1 MEIHPRDS
9 HLLHLL
15 FSPGPEGHTAQKVR
29 EHLARCSRCQQRVD
43 RLLAL
48 RQPGAQPRQ
57 APAWR
62 AYEEALT
69 QSVRLLKS
77 WSSRFEQER
86 AEARGLFAE
95 LMKHPVERQRLLVRN
110 HLRFQT
116 WGVFEL
122 LIERSRE
129 QTFQEPS
136 KGEEMA
142 HLALDLSSHLD
153 PLFYGA
159 EQIEDFRAR
168 AWSYIGNARRVGADL
183 QGAEEAFRTALLH
196 LRQGTREPMER
207 AIFMDLKASLLR
219 AQRRL
224 KEALCLLRRAK
235 TLFLAVGETHR
246 AGRVL
251 VKMSTVHFFAGELE
265 KAVPLLTESVSLI
278 DPKQEPR
285 LLLSAWHNL
294 IDDLADLG
302 RAMEA
307 QKLFVRAAPLYRQF
321 HEAWVHNRRDWVEG
335 KIARGM
341 GRHEKAEALFLKA
354 RAGFVAEDAAYD
366 TALVSLDLA
375 TLYAEQG
382 RNAELRRLAEEMVP
396 IFSSRQIHREA
407 LAALV
412 LWKQA
417 VEAETAGVELV
428 AHIATYLK
436 RARHD
441 QALRFQESF

>member
-1 MEIHPRDS
+1 MEMHPRDS

-15 FSPGPEGHTAQKVR
+15 FSPDPEGHLPPKVR

-48 RQPGAQPRQ
+48 RSATRPRQ
-57 APAWR
+57 APAWP

-69 QSVRLLKS
+69 QSIRRLRS
-77 WSSRFEQER
+77 WRARFEQER
-86 AEARGLFAE
+86 AAARGLFAE
-95 LMKHPVERQRLLVRN
+95 LMKHPPERRRLLVRN
-110 HLRFQT
+110 HQRFQT

-122 LIERSRE
+122 MIERSRE
-129 QTFQEPS
+129 LTFQDPAQ
-136 KGEEMA
+136 GEA
-142 HLALDLSSHLD
+142 LARLALDLSSQLD

-159 EQIEDFRAR
+159 EQIEDYRAR
-168 AWSYIGNARRVGADL
+168 AWSYIGNAYRVGANL
-183 QGAEEAFRTALLH
+183 QEAERAFEAALGH
-196 LRQGTREPMER
+196 LRRGTREPMER
-207 AIFMDLKASLLR
+207 AIFLDLKASLLR
-219 AQRRL
+219 AERRFGEAIRLL
-224 KEALCLLRRAK
+224 KRAR

-246 AGRVL
+246 AGRSL
-251 VKMSTVHFFAGELE
+251 VKTALVHSFAGHPE
-265 KAVPLLTESVSLI
+265 KAIPLYHQALELI
-278 DPKQEPR
+278 DPGLEPR
-285 LLLSAWHNL
+285 LLLSTWHNL

-307 QKLFVRAAPLYRQF
+307 QKLFVKAAPLYRQF

-335 KIARGM
+335 KIARGL
-341 GRHEKAEALFLKA
+341 GRREKAEGLFLRA

-428 AHIATYLK
+428 AEIAAYLR
-436 RARHD
+436 RARYD

>member
-1 MEIHPRDS
+1 MKPHPLDR
-9 HLLHLL
+9 HRLHL
-15 FSPGPEGHTAQKVR
+15 FTSSRSDAAHT
-29 EHLARCSRCQQRVD
+29 E
-43 RLLAL
+43 
-48 RQPGAQPRQ
+48 
-57 APAWR
+57 
-62 AYEEALT
+62 AYDQALT
-69 QSVRLLKS
+69 RSVRRLKS
-77 WSSRFEQER
+77 WRSRFEKER

-95 LMKHPVERQRLLVRN
+95 LMRHPAERRRLLVRN

-129 QTFQEPS
+129 LTFQDPAQ
-136 KGEEMA
+136 GEAMA
-142 HLALDLSSHLD
+142 RLALDLSSHLD
-153 PLFYGA
+153 PLFYGT
-159 EQIEDFRAR
+159 EQIEDYRAR
-168 AWSYIGNARRVGADL
+168 AWSYIGNAHRVAANL
-183 QGAEEAFRTALLH
+183 LEAEKAFGVALDH
-196 LRQGTREPMER
+196 LRRGTREPMER
-207 AIFMDLKASLLR
+207 AIFLDLKASLLR
-219 AQRRL
+219 AEHRFDEAIRL
-224 KEALCLLRRAK
+224 LKRAR

-246 AGRVL
+246 ASRSL
-251 VKMSTVHFFAGELE
+251 VKTALVHSFAGNPETAIPLYRQALE
-265 KAVPLLTESVSLI
+265 LI
-278 DPKQEPR
+278 DPTLEPR
-285 LLLSAWHNL
+285 LLLSTWHNL

-307 QKLFVRAAPLYRQF
+307 QKLFVQAAPLYCQF
-321 HEAWVHNRRDWVEG
+321 REAWVHNRRDWVEG

-341 GRHEKAEALFLKA
+341 GRHEKAEALFLRA

-407 LAALV
+407 LAALA

-417 VEAETAGVELV
+417 VEAESAGIELV
-428 AHIATYLK
+428 AEIAAYLK